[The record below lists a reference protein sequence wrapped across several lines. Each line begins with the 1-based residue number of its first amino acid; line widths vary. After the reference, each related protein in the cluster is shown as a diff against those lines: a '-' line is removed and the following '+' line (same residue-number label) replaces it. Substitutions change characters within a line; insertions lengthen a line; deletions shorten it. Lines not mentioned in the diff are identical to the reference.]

1 MYARV
6 RACCSHAWARVFE
19 YACVLRRKFIC
30 QLYER
35 TSRVQTVLHTQQNTR
50 KHADTYTH
58 KHTHTNTRT
67 STHTHAQ
74 TRTHKLTHAY
84 RQRCTHTKNLHTRTH
99 THARTHART
108 HTRTH
113 THTHIYIYRRLCT
126 FAMPSA
132 TPSWGATSSPRA
144 LTTRYSTTTVWIAT
158 AASSRC
164 PPTFATVGV
173 QSPFLRTQKA
183 PNMPHICWM

>member
-1 MYARV
+1 MSTV
-6 RACCSHAWARVFE
+6 RENKSCAHSAAHTTKHMHTHRHV
-19 YACVLRRKFIC
+19 
-30 QLYER
+30 
-35 TSRVQTVLHTQQNTR
+35 HTQT
-50 KHADTYTH
+50 
-58 KHTHTNTRT
+58 HTHTNTRT
-67 STHTHAQ
+67 STHAHAQ

-132 TPSWGATSSPRA
+132 TPSLGATSSPRA
-144 LTTRYSTTTVWIAT
+144 PTTRYSTTTVWIAT

-183 PNMPHICWM
+183 PNLPHICWM